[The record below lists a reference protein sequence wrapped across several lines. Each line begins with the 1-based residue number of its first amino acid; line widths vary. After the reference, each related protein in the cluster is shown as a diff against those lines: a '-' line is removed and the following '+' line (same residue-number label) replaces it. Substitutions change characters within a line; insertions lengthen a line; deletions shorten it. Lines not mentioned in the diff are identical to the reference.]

1 MVIRIADIFL
11 ISSGGRRE
19 NPRPPVLEARGEV
32 YSAISYQGH
41 VSLASGRNCGQ
52 SLGCKRRLRG
62 GLPQRPKIL
71 GRFPKRQFCRSYQI
85 HRLRPKH
92 HLTAL
97 PFTGDSSVANR
108 RSANLTS
115 AVEPEGGN
123 LREYSPS
130 PQMADLSNNL
140 LKRPHPED
148 DGPVNKR
155 ARSNNGSPRPTT
167 PSAPASEKPDISQV
181 LAAARAKAEALKA
194 RMAGT
199 KPAIPA
205 PAPAPA
211 ATGSA
216 EDRLAQLKARIAAA
230 TSRSTTL
237 AQQRGPAAASY
248 ATPTYNEMPKSRGGL
263 DIGLHPALLADSQ
276 QDART
281 TKGRATPKFATTMG
295 NRKTE
300 SPGPEKKQLDLSG
313 PSIEEIK
320 SNPYFDEN
328 LGPQNIMARG
338 RHSRQLLFNQKGK
351 YIQQAAN
358 FRKQAQLEDMKKRIA
373 ERSRVAGIDEELNV
387 EKAFAVEAPPAVEW
401 WDEGLMNGD
410 SYDALNNPANWKLEP
425 PDSIITVYVQHPVL
439 IEPPQDKIVPAAKPM
454 YLTKEEQAKLRR
466 QRRMAELKEQQDKIR
481 LGLEPPPPPKV
492 KKGNLMRVLG
502 QEAVK
507 DPTAV
512 EARVNREIAQ
522 RKEDHETLNEERKL
536 TKEERAEKL
545 EKQQADDEAKGVHI
559 RVYKID
565 NLANGKHRYQININA
580 EQQKLTGVCIM
591 HPKLNVVV
599 VEGGEHSIRFYD
611 KLMQNR
617 IKWHEMEAP
626 RAVQEGNREALA
638 KWLEA
643 EDENGELKDLSLN
656 KCELIFKGE
665 ERRRA
670 FRKWVGARVCETD
683 AQAKDV
689 LARAKMDSFWNVA
702 KSYKKDY

>member
-1 MVIRIADIFL
+1 
-11 ISSGGRRE
+11 
-19 NPRPPVLEARGEV
+19 
-32 YSAISYQGH
+32 
-41 VSLASGRNCGQ
+41 
-52 SLGCKRRLRG
+52 
-62 GLPQRPKIL
+62 
-71 GRFPKRQFCRSYQI
+71 
-85 HRLRPKH
+85 
-92 HLTAL
+92 
-97 PFTGDSSVANR
+97 
-108 RSANLTS
+108 
-115 AVEPEGGN
+115 
-123 LREYSPS
+123 
-130 PQMADLSNNL
+130 MADVSNNL

-148 DGPVNKR
+148 DDSGSKR

-167 PSAPASEKPDISQV
+167 PNATPAPKQDVNAM
-181 LAAARAKAEALKA
+181 LAAARAKAEAIKA
-194 RMAGT
+194 RMGGN
-199 KPAIPA
+199 KPAS

-211 ATGSA
+211 ASSA
-216 EDRLAQLKARIAAA
+216 VEDRIAQLKARVAAA
-230 TSRSTTL
+230 TSRSTSL

-248 ATPTYNEMPKSRGGL
+248 TAPQYDEMPRSRGGL
-263 DIGLHPALLADSQ
+263 DIGLHPALMSDAQ
-276 QDART
+276 QDARAP
-281 TKGRATPKFATTMG
+281 KGRALPKFATTMG

-300 SPGPEKKQLDLSG
+300 SPAPEKKQLDLSG

-328 LGPQNIMARG
+328 LGPRNVMAKN

-351 YIQQAAN
+351 YIQQAASL
-358 FRKQAQLEDMKKRIA
+358 RKQAQLEDMKKRIA
-373 ERSRVAGIDEELNV
+373 ERARVAGIDEELNV
-387 EKAFAVEAPPAVEW
+387 EKAFAVPEPPPIEW
-401 WDEGLMNGD
+401 WDEGLVNGD
-410 SYDALNNPANWKLEP
+410 SYEALDDPANWKIDT

-439 IEPPQDKIVPAAKPM
+439 IEPPQEKIIPAAKPM
-454 YLTKEEQAKLRR
+454 FLTKEEQAKLRR
-466 QRRMAELKEQQDKIR
+466 QRRMADLKEQQAKIR

-522 RKEDHETLNEERKL
+522 RAQDHEEMNEDRKL
-536 TKEERAEKL
+536 TKEQRAEKL
-545 EKQQADDEAKGVHI
+545 ARQQAEDEAKGVHI

-580 EQQKLTGVCIM
+580 EQQNLTGVCIL
-591 HPKLNVVV
+591 HPKMNVVV

-617 IKWHEMEAP
+617 IKWQEMEAP
-626 RAVQEGNREALA
+626 RAVQEGNREAAA
-638 KWLEA
+638 KWLDA
-643 EDENGELKDLSLN
+643 EDENGELKDLGLN

-665 ERRRA
+665 ERARA

-702 KSYKKDY
+702 KSFKRDY